1 MKRLEKV
8 FLILLTIVAVQSVAV
23 ANANAQEMVTAN
35 ETMLAQQTMIAQLD
49 VDQDGLISLKEAVSD
64 TELLRKFGRLDDN
77 KDGKLSEHELH
88 SGEFVVRATAKS

>member
-23 ANANAQEMVTAN
+23 ANANAQETMVA
-35 ETMLAQQTMIAQLD
+35 EATMIAQLD

-64 TELLRKFGRLDDN
+64 TELLRRFGRLDDN
-77 KDGKLSEHELH
+77 KDGKLSEQELLN
-88 SGEFVVRATAKS
+88 SEFVVRATAKS

>member
-23 ANANAQEMVTAN
+23 ANANAQEAMIA
-35 ETMLAQQTMIAQLD
+35 ETTMIAQLD

-77 KDGKLSEHELH
+77 KDGKLSEQELLN
-88 SGEFVVRATAKS
+88 SEFVVRATAKS